1 MTASAGPALR
11 EMHAEFGN
19 RIQFLTLYVREAH
32 PGDRY
37 PQPSSMAAKTEHA
50 RAYARRDDIR
60 WPVAVDDVDGDLH
73 RALDPKPDAV
83 YLVDPDGIVMFR
95 ALWAND
101 PGPIREAMRI
111 AASGRRGPIGES
123 EAKVGALLRGT
134 AEMWQTLTAAGPV
147 ALRDVAKQAPPM
159 WLSARVADLL
169 RPLPSLPRGTLGM
182 ALPMVVSAAAILGWR
197 RMRDQQR

>member
-11 EMHAEFGN
+11 EMHAEFGD

-37 PQPSSMAAKTEHA
+37 PQPSDLATKTEHA
-50 RAYARRDDIR
+50 RAYADRDGIP

-101 PGPIREAMRI
+101 PGPIREALRV

-123 EAKVGALLRGT
+123 EAKLGALLRGT
-134 AEMWQTLTAAGPV
+134 GEMWQTLSAAGPV

-159 WLSARVADLL
+159 WLSARVAEML
-169 RPLPSLPRGTLGM
+169 RPLPSGLRGAMGM
-182 ALPMVVSAAAILGWR
+182 TLPMVAGVGAAAGWR
-197 RMRDQQR
+197 LLRRR